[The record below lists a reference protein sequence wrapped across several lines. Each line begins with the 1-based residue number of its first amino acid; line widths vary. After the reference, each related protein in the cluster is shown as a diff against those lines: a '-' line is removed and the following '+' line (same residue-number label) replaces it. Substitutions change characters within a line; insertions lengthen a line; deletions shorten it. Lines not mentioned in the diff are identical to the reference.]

1 MASPTLNET
10 QLTTITPRVKR
21 CLLTISVSLTV
32 LLISLSLIS
41 FNAKDVPVISGG
53 LESYIIENWIGWLG
67 AKISWLFVSSIGLVS
82 YPLFLLLLICSLRHL
97 FGKVHCFNWIYL
109 ASILFIIFGL
119 CALIGAQPDFYADL
133 ANKMNITESPAGA
146 VGSRLAH
153 PKFGVMS
160 VFLNKAGT
168 NIVAIAAILM
178 GLSVIWL
185 YDWHRFFM
193 KVVLGKE
200 SKKAPEAEPAE
211 KPASIDDIGY
221 DEFDN
226 DAGDVFAGEESME
239 QAVAEA
245 PAVANNKAESSE
257 ETEILPAIKDGG
269 PAEHHREEV
278 DLPLENQYYD
288 DEEDEEPQGFVN
300 KTLSIVHNMTGVFP
314 WKKVKKAKPLNTI
327 QREYVAKDFDKL
339 NNDSAS
345 EPQEYNPYEE
355 EDFLP
360 AVAPPEEDDHFAPAV
375 EEEAPAAGG
384 GLVIKQAAAPEE
396 APVEDTENPVIE
408 ETPVESPSNVE
419 ELQIESYSEEHDESE
434 MSAVQKVIAA
444 REEKKYKLPQTQLIS
459 DIEENVSADPDEV
472 ERKREIL
479 QDTLDSFRI
488 KAETGGAVSGPR
500 VTLFEV
506 VPEKGVRV
514 EKVSSIA
521 NNIAMEL
528 QASNVR
534 ILAPIP
540 GKRSVGIE
548 VPNDAESAVCFR
560 KLIQSKEFQKSK
572 AQIPVALGK
581 DIAAKSVI
589 MDLAKAPHLLIA
601 GATGAGKSVFMN
613 TLILSL
619 LYRFSPDEMQF
630 IMVDPKVVEFSAY
643 NTLPHLICP
652 VITDPA
658 RVPSALRWAVFE
670 METRYQTLAAVGV
683 KNLESFNNR
692 KKKPNEPTEDSNGN
706 PIPDKLPF
714 IVVIIDELADLMM
727 VAKADIETSIA
738 RIAQKARAVG
748 IHLVIATQRP
758 SVNVITGVIK
768 ANFPTRI
775 AFQVT
780 SNVDSKT
787 ILDRKGAEQLLGRGD
802 MLFNPPGTSNL
813 MRIQGAFVPDE
824 DIENVVEHCNTQ
836 RPQEFTDIFR
846 TDDAGGDAGGA
857 SPAQGE
863 LFPDMGADNEDE
875 KLIRQ
880 AIEIIIKDKRASTSH
895 IQRRLRIGYNRAAL
909 IMEAL
914 EERTIVG
921 PQVGSAKREILI
933 DESYLEGDQG

>member
-1 MASPTLNET
+1 MSSTTGPET

-21 CLLTISVSLTV
+21 CLLTISTSIFII
-32 LLISLSLIS
+32 LITLSLFS
-41 FNAKDVPVISGG
+41 FDAKDVPIISGG
-53 LESYIIENWIGWLG
+53 VESYIIENWVGWLG
-67 AKISWLFVSSIGLVS
+67 AKISWLFISSIGLVS
-82 YPLFLLLLICSLRHL
+82 YPLFLLLLACTLRHL
-97 FGKVHCFNWIYL
+97 FGKVHSFDWVYL
-109 ASILFIIFGL
+109 AAILCLVLGL
-119 CALIGAQPDFYADL
+119 CAFVGARPDFMESFS
-133 ANKMNITESPAGA
+133 NSRNISTTPAGA

-153 PKFGVMS
+153 PKYGIMS
-160 VFLNKAGT
+160 VLLNQTGS
-168 NIVAIAAILM
+168 NI
-178 GLSVIWL
+178 LSVGFILIGVSIIWL
-185 YDWHRFFM
+185 YDWQHFFM
-193 KVVLGKE
+193 KNVLGK
-200 SKKAPEAEPAE
+200 SPQKIKKEE
-211 KPASIDDIGY
+211 PASIEDIGY
-221 DEFDN
+221 DDFDN
-226 DAGDVFAGEESME
+226 DAGDVFESE
-239 QAVAEA
+239 KSS
-245 PAVANNKAESSE
+245 PAVKIDHRDQAKSNSKSEPKKIKEDTDSQSLKDYQDYEEE
-257 ETEILPAIKDGG
+257 ET
-269 PAEHHREEV
+269 
-278 DLPLENQYYD
+278 
-288 DEEDEEPQGFVN
+288 GFVN
-300 KTLSIVHNMTGVFP
+300 KTLSLVHNMTAVFP
-314 WKKVKKAKPLNTI
+314 WKKVKNAKALNTI
-327 QREYVAKDFDKL
+327 QRQSVANDFSQI
-339 NNDSAS
+339 NNETDGEAD
-345 EPQEYNPYEE
+345 
-355 EDFLP
+355 DFLP
-360 AVAPPEEDDHFAPAV
+360 AIAQQGDEDGILREKTAY
-375 EEEAPAAGG
+375 EEAPRQSA
-384 GLVIKQAAAPEE
+384 LKIKQE
-396 APVEDTENPVIE
+396 APPAPSPAPTEKSPEASLAYNAPAENAQELNPEIE
-408 ETPVESPSNVE
+408 PEIEKSLE
-419 ELQIESYSEEHDESE
+419 IESYSEEHDESE
-434 MSAVQKVIAA
+434 MSAVEKVIAA
-444 REEKKYKLPQTQLIS
+444 RKYHLPQTKLIS
-459 DIEENVSADPDEV
+459 DVEENVTADPREI

-514 EKVSSIA
+514 EKVTSIA

-548 VPNDAESAVCFR
+548 VPNDSESAVSFR
-560 KLIQSKEFQKSK
+560 KLLESKEFQNSK
-572 AQIPVALGK
+572 AQMPVALGK

-619 LYRFSPDEMQF
+619 IYRFSPEEMQF

-643 NTLPHLICP
+643 NSLPHLVCP
-652 VITDPA
+652 VITDPQ
-658 RVPSALRWAVFE
+658 RVPSALRWAVHE

-692 KKKPNEPTEDSNGN
+692 KAKANAPTEDASGN
-706 PIPDKLPF
+706 KIPKKLPF
-714 IVVIIDELADLMM
+714 IVIIIDELADLMM

-813 MRIQGAFVPDE
+813 MRIQGAYVPDE
-824 DIENVVEHCNTQ
+824 DIDNVVEHCSKQ
-836 RPQEFTDIFR
+836 SPQDFTDIFR
-846 TDDAGGDAGGA
+846 SDEAADGNSSA
-857 SPAQGE
+857 SPGVQGD
-863 LFPDMGADNEDE
+863 LFPDMGGENEDE

-880 AIEIIIKDKRASTSH
+880 AIEIIVKDKRASTSH

-933 DESYLEGDQG
+933 DESYLEGE

>member
-21 CLLTISVSLTV
+21 CLLTISVSLFII
-32 LLISLSLIS
+32 LITLSIFS
-41 FNAKDVPVISGG
+41 FDAKDIPVISGG
-53 LESYIIENWIGWLG
+53 VESYIIENWIGWLG

-82 YPLFLLLLICSLRHL
+82 YPLFLLLLLCSLRHL

-109 ASILFIIFGL
+109 TAILFIVFGL
-119 CALIGAQPDFYADL
+119 CALIGGQPEFMAEL
-133 ANKMNITESPAGA
+133 ATKMNISTAPAGA
-146 VGSRLAH
+146 VGSRLSH
-153 PKFGVMS
+153 PKFGVMN
-160 VFLNKAGT
+160 VFLNKTGT
-168 NIVAIAAILM
+168 NIVSSTFILM

-193 KVVLGKE
+193 KAVLGKD
-200 SKKAPEAEPAE
+200 SKSVPRAQPSE

-221 DEFDN
+221 DGFDN
-226 DAGDVFAGEESME
+226 DAGNVFESE
-239 QAVAEA
+239 SNTEFE
-245 PAVANNKAESSE
+245 PAVARNDNRDELME
-257 ETEILPAIKDGG
+257 EEIPAVADPVAIA
-269 PAEHHREEV
+269 PVEEV
-278 DLPLENQYYD
+278 TYHPQNEYD

-314 WKKVKKAKPLNTI
+314 WKKVKQAKPLNTI
-327 QREYVAKDFDKL
+327 QREVVASDFTHI
-339 NNDSAS
+339 NNDSADD
-345 EPQEYNPYEE
+345 YN
-355 EDFLP
+355 EDDYLP
-360 AVAPPEEDDHFAPAV
+360 AVAQEPEDEEILQ
-375 EEEAPAAGG
+375 EEERPVGLKIKTPAP
-384 GLVIKQAAAPEE
+384 
-396 APVEDTENPVIE
+396 
-408 ETPVESPSNVE
+408 TPVEEVQAVDSQDLEKE
-419 ELQIESYSEEHDESE
+419 EDVLEDIDDTASKQELEIESYSEEHDESE
-434 MSAVQKVIAA
+434 MSAVEKVIAA
-444 REEKKYKLPQTQLIS
+444 RKEKLYKLPDTKLIS
-459 DIEENVSADPDEV
+459 AIEENVSADPGEV

-548 VPNDAESAVCFR
+548 VPNDAESAVSFR
-560 KLIQSKEFQKSK
+560 KLLESKEFKNSK
-572 AQIPVALGK
+572 AHIPVALGK

-619 LYRFSPDEMQF
+619 IYRFTPDEMQF

-643 NTLPHLICP
+643 NNLPHLICP
-652 VITDPA
+652 VITDPQ
-658 RVPSALRWAVFE
+658 RVPSALRWAVHE

-692 KKKPNEPTEDSNGN
+692 TPKPNAPKEDASGN
-706 PIPDKLPF
+706 PIPEKLPF

-727 VAKADIETSIA
+727 VAKADVETSIA

-813 MRIQGAFVPDE
+813 MRIQGAFVPDA
-824 DIENVVEHCNTQ
+824 DIDNVVEHCTKQ
-836 RPQEFTDIFR
+836 RPQDFTDIFR
-846 TDDAGGDAGGA
+846 TDEAGEGGSAAGGV
-857 SPAQGE
+857 QGE

-880 AIEIIIKDKRASTSH
+880 AIEIILKDKRASTSH

-933 DESYLEGDQG
+933 DESYLEGEQG

>member
-1 MASPTLNET
+1 
-10 QLTTITPRVKR
+10 
-21 CLLTISVSLTV
+21 
-32 LLISLSLIS
+32 
-41 FNAKDVPVISGG
+41 
-53 LESYIIENWIGWLG
+53 
-67 AKISWLFVSSIGLVS
+67 
-82 YPLFLLLLICSLRHL
+82 
-97 FGKVHCFNWIYL
+97 
-109 ASILFIIFGL
+109 
-119 CALIGAQPDFYADL
+119 
-133 ANKMNITESPAGA
+133 
-146 VGSRLAH
+146 
-153 PKFGVMS
+153 
-160 VFLNKAGT
+160 
-168 NIVAIAAILM
+168 
-178 GLSVIWL
+178 
-185 YDWHRFFM
+185 
-193 KVVLGKE
+193 
-200 SKKAPEAEPAE
+200 
-211 KPASIDDIGY
+211 
-221 DEFDN
+221 
-226 DAGDVFAGEESME
+226 
-239 QAVAEA
+239 
-245 PAVANNKAESSE
+245 
-257 ETEILPAIKDGG
+257 
-269 PAEHHREEV
+269 
-278 DLPLENQYYD
+278 
-288 DEEDEEPQGFVN
+288 
-300 KTLSIVHNMTGVFP
+300 MTGVFP

-327 QREYVAKDFDKL
+327 QREYVANDMDKL

-355 EDFLP
+355 DDFLP
-360 AVAPPEEDDHFAPAV
+360 AVAPPEEDEYYAAV
-375 EEEAPAAGG
+375 EEEPAPQAAG
-384 GLVIKQAAAPEE
+384 GLVIKQAAANLEE
-396 APVEDTENPVIE
+396 PIA
-408 ETPVESPSNVE
+408 ETPVEEETTPAAASNVE
-419 ELQIESYSEEHDESE
+419 KLEIESYSEEHDESE

-459 DIEENVSADPDEV
+459 DIEENVSADPEEV

-560 KLIQSKEFQKSK
+560 KLIKSKEFQNSK

-846 TDDAGGDAGGA
+846 TDDAGDAGGA

-933 DESYLEGDQG
+933 DESYLEGEQG

>member
-21 CLLTISVSLTV
+21 CLLTISVSLFIV
-32 LLISLSLIS
+32 LITLSIFS
-41 FNAKDVPVISGG
+41 FDAKDVPIISNGV
-53 LESYIIENWIGWLG
+53 ESYVIENWIGFLG
-67 AKISWLFVSSIGLVS
+67 AKISWLFISSIGLVS
-82 YPLFLLLLICSLRHL
+82 YPLFLLLLVCSLRHL

-109 ASILFIIFGL
+109 TAILFIVFGL
-119 CALIGAQPDFYADL
+119 CALIGGQAEFMADL
-133 ANKMNITESPAGA
+133 ASKMNISTSPAGA
-146 VGSRLAH
+146 VGSRLSH
-153 PKFGVMS
+153 PKFGVMN
-160 VFLNKAGT
+160 VFLNKTGT
-168 NIVAIAAILM
+168 NIVSIAFILM

-193 KVVLGKE
+193 KVVLGKD
-200 SKKAPEAEPAE
+200 SKSSASQPAE

-221 DEFDN
+221 DAFDN
-226 DAGDVFAGEESME
+226 DAGDVFAGEPSQDLE
-239 QAVAEA
+239 
-245 PAVANNKAESSE
+245 PAVAKADHRDMDVVE
-257 ETEILPAIKDGG
+257 EIPAVAD
-269 PAEHHREEV
+269 PVDLAPVEEV
-278 DLPLENQYYD
+278 TYHPPEDLMDE
-288 DEEDEEPQGFVN
+288 EEDEEPQGFVN

-314 WKKVKKAKPLNTI
+314 WKKVKQAKPLNTI
-327 QREYVAKDFDKL
+327 QREVVASDFSQL
-339 NNDSAS
+339 NNDSADDYD
-345 EPQEYNPYEE
+345 EADY
-355 EDFLP
+355 LP
-360 AVAPPEEDDHFAPAV
+360 AVAQEEEDEAV
-375 EEEAPAAGG
+375 LQEEEVSSP
-384 GLVIKQAAAPEE
+384 GLKIKAKAPEE
-396 APVEDTENPVIE
+396 ELAVQGNEHETVQEAQGSEDLTEPALN
-408 ETPVESPSNVE
+408 SQLE
-419 ELQIESYSEEHDESE
+419 ELEIESYSEEHDESE
-434 MSAVQKVIAA
+434 MSAVDKVIQA
-444 REEKKYKLPQTQLIS
+444 RKDKLYKLPDTKLIS
-459 DIEENVSADPDEV
+459 AIEENVSADPGEV

-548 VPNDAESAVCFR
+548 VPNDSESAVSFR
-560 KLIQSKEFQKSK
+560 KLLESKEFKNSK
-572 AQIPVALGK
+572 AHIPVALGK

-619 LYRFSPDEMQF
+619 IYRFTPDEMQF

-643 NTLPHLICP
+643 NNLPHLICP
-652 VITDPA
+652 VITDPQ
-658 RVPSALRWAVFE
+658 RVPAALRWAVYE

-692 KKKPNEPTEDSNGN
+692 TPKPTEPKEDASGN
-706 PIPDKLPF
+706 PIPEKLPF

-727 VAKADIETSIA
+727 VAKADVETSIA

-813 MRIQGAFVPDE
+813 MRIQGAFVPDA
-824 DIENVVEHCNTQ
+824 DIDNVVEHCTKQ
-836 RPQEFTDIFR
+836 RPQDFTDIFR
-846 TDDAGGDAGGA
+846 TDEAGGEGGAAGGV
-857 SPAQGE
+857 QGE

-880 AIEIIIKDKRASTSH
+880 AIEIIVKDKRASTSH

-914 EERTIVG
+914 EERSIVG

-933 DESYLEGDQG
+933 DESYLEGEQG